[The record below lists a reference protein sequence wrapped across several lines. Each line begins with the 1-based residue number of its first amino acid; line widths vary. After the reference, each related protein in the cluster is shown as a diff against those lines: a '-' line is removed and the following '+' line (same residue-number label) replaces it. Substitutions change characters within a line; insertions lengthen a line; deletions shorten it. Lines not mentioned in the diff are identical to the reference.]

1 MTMSAT
7 SIKSVL
13 VAGAG
18 SIGSG
23 VARSFVAAGLR
34 TQVLSRD
41 PGRLAGR
48 LEGAEI
54 SATLPAM
61 APDLVVECLPEAIE
75 LKHSFYAQV
84 EAAWHGAPVLASN
97 TSSLPLPELAAP
109 LAYPRRFVGMH
120 YMYPAHERGLLVEV
134 IRTEDTADA
143 VVESVVAVLEHCG
156 KQAIVLNRP
165 AVGALFNRLQ
175 HALLRE
181 VYYLIDQG
189 VATPQQIDDMAR
201 RFIAP
206 RMCIT
211 GLLQQKD
218 ISGLDTHALAQRT
231 LRPVLCNEATP
242 SPFLEARY
250 LRGDLGLKTGRGFY
264 DWSGADPASVRT
276 ATAAK
281 VARIVALMKELEE
294 ND

>member
-1 MTMSAT
+1 MSAAT
-7 SIKSVL
+7 IDSVL

-23 VARSFVAAGLR
+23 VARSFVAAGVR

-41 PGRLAGR
+41 PGRLEGR
-48 LEGAEI
+48 LQGAEI
-54 SATLPAM
+54 LAALPAA
-61 APDLVVECLPEAIE
+61 APDLVVECLPEVLE
-75 LKHSFYAQV
+75 LKHRLYAQV
-84 EAAWHGAPVLASN
+84 EAAWRGAPVLATN

-109 LAYPRRFVGMH
+109 LAYPDRFIGMH

-134 IRTEDTADA
+134 IRTEDTTDA
-143 VVESVVAVLEHCG
+143 VAESVVAALERCG
-156 KQAIVLNRP
+156 KPSIVLNRP
-165 AVGALFNRLQ
+165 AVGGLFNRLQ

-181 VYYLIDQG
+181 AYYLIDQG

-231 LRPVLCNEATP
+231 LRPALCNEATP

-250 LRGDLGLKTGRGFY
+250 LRGDWGLKTGRGFY
-264 DWSGADPASVRT
+264 DWGGADPGRVRA

-281 VARIVALMKELEE
+281 VARIVALMQELE
-294 ND
+294 DRG

>member
-1 MTMSAT
+1 MST
-7 SIKSVL
+7 TTIRSVL

-23 VARSFVAAGLR
+23 VARSFVAAGVR

-41 PGRLAGR
+41 PGRLEGR

-54 SATLPAM
+54 SAALPAV
-61 APDLVVECLPEAIE
+61 APDLVIECLPEALD
-75 LKHSFYAQV
+75 LKHRFYAQV
-84 EAAWHGAPVLASN
+84 EAAWHGAPVLATN

-109 LAYPRRFVGMH
+109 LAYPARFVGMH
-120 YMYPAHERGLLVEV
+120 YMYPADQRGLFVEV
-134 IRTEDTADA
+134 IRTGDTADA
-143 VVESVVAVLEHCG
+143 VVESVVAALEHCG
-156 KQAIVLNRP
+156 KPSIVLNRP
-165 AVGALFNRLQ
+165 VIGGLFNRLQ

-218 ISGLDTHALAQRT
+218 ISGLDTHALAQRM
-231 LRPVLCNEATP
+231 LRPVLCSEAAP
-242 SPFLEARY
+242 SAFLEARY
-250 LRGDLGLKTGRGFY
+250 LRGDWGLKTGRGFY
-264 DWSGADPASVRT
+264 DWNGADPASVRT
-276 ATAAK
+276 ATADK

-294 ND
+294 DG